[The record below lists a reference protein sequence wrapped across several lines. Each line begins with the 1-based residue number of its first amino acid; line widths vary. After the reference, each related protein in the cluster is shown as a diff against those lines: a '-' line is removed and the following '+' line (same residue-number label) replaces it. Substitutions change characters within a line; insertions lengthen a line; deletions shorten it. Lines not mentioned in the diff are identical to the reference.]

1 MTQTAPK
8 PARPLSPHLQV
19 YKPQMT
25 SVLSILHRITGIGL
39 SVALPVLVWW
49 LVALSQGAESYQ
61 AALNCLKSPLGKL
74 FLMGWAWALSYHLCA
89 GIRHLLWDAGWGF
102 DLKQVYASAKVLL
115 AVSTLLTLILWFAI
129 LGA

>member
-1 MTQTAPK
+1 MTEPAPK
-8 PARPLSPHLQV
+8 TVRPLSPHLQV

-39 SVALPVLVWW
+39 TAALPVLVWW
-49 LVALSQGAESYQ
+49 LVALSQGAEPYN
-61 AALNCLKSPLGKL
+61 AVMDCLKSPIGKL

-102 DLKQVYASAKVLL
+102 ELKQVYASAKIMLG
-115 AVSTLLTLILWFAI
+115 ATALLTLLLWIAI
-129 LGA
+129 LGS

>member
-1 MTQTAPK
+1 MTQPAPK
-8 PARPLSPHLQV
+8 TTRPLSPHLQV

-39 SVALPVLVWW
+39 TAALPVLVWW
-49 LVALSQGAESYQ
+49 LVALSEGAEPYKVVMD
-61 AALNCLKSPLGKL
+61 CLKSPLGKL
-74 FLMGWAWALSYHLCA
+74 FLMGWAWAFSYHLCA

-102 DLKQVYASAKVLL
+102 ELKQVYASAKVLL
-115 AVSTLLTLILWFAI
+115 GATTLLTLFLWIAI